1 MCDKAEF
8 CKIPLEQTEV
18 PKHNGSCNKNAN
30 HHFQTNS
37 VFHFTFHKYLLSNGY
52 YMLQFSVYV
61 KLCHTFDYAQ
71 EVAQKLEKNSPKVGN
86 VRYFLIT
93 EKQFCDMKIL
103 VGKETRQEKIKNIN
117 YLEIL

>member
-37 VFHFTFHKYLLSNGY
+37 VFHFTFKSQQASLIRNF
-52 YMLQFSVYV
+52 MD
-61 KLCHTFDYAQ
+61 KLDDYA
-71 EVAQKLEKNSPKVGN
+71 LD
-86 VRYFLIT
+86 YDLT
-93 EKQFCDMKIL
+93 ESKDFYYYPTPEISKDQA
-103 VGKETRQEKIKNIN
+103 RNH
-117 YLEIL
+117 YLNRWTHQISDYQTTNQYYANNF